1 MGNAQ
6 SGGLSTGYCG
16 PRPSDPGYNPMHKEG
31 AIVLGIGGD
40 NSIWGAGTFYEGVMT
55 SGYPS
60 DATEDAVQANITAA
74 GYAET
79 GQEIVGAG
87 SGRCMDVPGATTNN
101 GTQVNLWDC
110 NGNSN
115 QRWTYTS
122 GKQLRVYGN
131 KCLDAYN
138 WGTSN
143 GTPAAIWDCT
153 GAANQQWN
161 LNADGTITSALSGLC
176 LEAAGLGTANGTKL
190 QLWSC
195 WGGSN
200 QKWNLR
206 N

>member
-1 MGNAQ
+1 L
-6 SGGLSTGYCG
+6 GG
-16 PRPSDPGYNPMHKEG
+16 
-31 AIVLGIGGD
+31 
-40 NSIWGAGTFYEGVMT
+40 
-55 SGYPS
+55 
-60 DATEDAVQANITAA
+60 
-74 GYAET
+74 
-79 GQEIVGAG
+79 
-87 SGRCMDVPGATTNN
+87 
-101 GTQVNLWDC
+101 
-110 NGNSN
+110 SN

-122 GKQLRVYGN
+122 GKQLKVYGN

-161 LNADGTITSALSGLC
+161 VNPDGTITSVQSGLC
-176 LEAAGLGTANGTKL
+176 LEAAGLGTTNGTKL

-206 N
+206 S